1 MKRFLRKHVFPF
13 VAAALLLPTIGG
25 GAAKHRSARLELGLA
40 AEVNT
45 FRAAHGLP
53 PLQTSPQLQAA
64 AQAHSFELAEK
75 GYFSHASG
83 DGGSFWERVRRFYPV
98 GGAQFWS
105 VGENLYWSSEGHS
118 ASFVINRWS
127 TSPEHR
133 RVLERKKWREM
144 GVSAIWVQ
152 NAPGVYGGR
161 DVAIVTVDFGV
172 RR

>member
-1 MKRFLRKHVFPF
+1 MTQFLRKHVVPF
-13 VAAALLLPTIGG
+13 VAAALLLPAISG
-25 GAAKHRSARLELGLA
+25 GAAKHRYARLEQGLA
-40 AEVNT
+40 AEVNK

-53 PLQTSPQLQAA
+53 PLQMSPELKAA
-64 AQAHSFELAEK
+64 AQAHSLELAEK
-75 GYFSHASG
+75 GYFSHASS
-83 DGGSFWERVRRFYPV
+83 DGGSFWERVKRFYPV
-98 GGAQFWS
+98 GESQFWS
-105 VGENLYWSSEGHS
+105 VGENLYWSSEEHS

-144 GVSAIWVQ
+144 GVSAVWAQ
-152 NAPGVYGGR
+152 RAPGVYGGR

>member
-1 MKRFLRKHVFPF
+1 MKQFLRKHVVLL
-13 VAAALLLPTIGG
+13 VAAVLPVPAIAG
-25 GAAKHRSARLELGLA
+25 GAATRRNARLEQGVA
-40 AEVNT
+40 AQLNT

-53 PLQTSPQLQAA
+53 TLQTSPELKVA
-64 AQAHSFELAEK
+64 AQAHSFELADK

-83 DGGSFWERVRRFYPV
+83 DGGPFWERVKRFYPV
-98 GGAQFWS
+98 GGSHFWS

-118 ASFVINRWS
+118 ASFVIHRWF

-133 RVLERKKWREM
+133 RVLERTKWREM

-152 NAPGVYGGR
+152 RAPGVYGGR
-161 DVAIVTVDFGV
+161 DVVIVTVDFGV

>member
-1 MKRFLRKHVFPF
+1 MKQFLRKHVFPL
-13 VAAALLLPTIGG
+13 VAAALLVPAIAG
-25 GAAKHRSARLELGLA
+25 GAGTHRNARLEQGVA
-40 AEVNT
+40 VQVNK
-45 FRAAHGLP
+45 FRAAQGLP
-53 PLQTSPQLQAA
+53 PLQTSPQLKAA
-64 AQAHSFELAEK
+64 AQAHSFELADK

-83 DGGSFWERVRRFYPV
+83 DGGSFWERLKRFYPV
-98 GGAQFWS
+98 GGSQFWS

-118 ASFVINRWS
+118 ASFVIHRWL

-152 NAPGVYGGR
+152 RAPGVYGGR